1 MTLQQAYKVIERLKN
16 ETTNTSEIKVYN
28 NLLGILTKLK
38 AREFSKDDIQ
48 SIETE
53 LNSLVLDLNPENRK
67 NYFKKKLK
75 EFKAYLKESHS
86 LISEGYYTKIGI
98 TTGAAFGI
106 ITGIIIGERFEKS
119 LGIALGIGIGMLIGA
134 FVGRKKDAQAKA
146 EGKVL

>member
-1 MTLQQAYKVIERLKN
+1 MTLQQAYNVIERLKN

-28 NLLGILTKLK
+28 NFLDILTKLK

-75 EFKAYLKESHS
+75 EFKAYLKEKHF
-86 LISEGYYTKIGI
+86 LISEGYYTNIGI
-98 TTGAAFGI
+98 TSGAAIGI
-106 ITGIIIGERFEKS
+106 IAGIIIGERFEKS